1 MSLEASI
8 HDRVILLY
16 SLTNSLLN
24 KMQIEDVISSNNLNL
39 QTTTATGFFFVANE
53 VRVPPCSSSSQ
64 HD

>member
-24 KMQIEDVISSNNLNL
+24 KMQIEDVISCNNLNL
-39 QTTTATGFFFVANE
+39 QTTTATGYFFFLL
-53 VRVPPCSSSSQ
+53 Q
-64 HD
+64 MK